1 MSDSTVTPTDIT
13 PETAATPAVEPA
25 VTVEPEPAVEPAA
38 DDAATVEPDA
48 AAASEPIDDPAILRK
63 EIEKLRR
70 ENAAARVKGN
80 EKAEKA
86 AKEAAEKA
94 AAETQQGLVEKW
106 GRELGLIKDNDEA
119 PKPEDIIAQ
128 LTADRDAVAQR
139 ETETAR
145 RLRELTEH
153 NALRDAAVANDG
165 DFNSLSDSK
174 ELSKTL
180 AALDHSAA
188 DYTAQVD
195 AAVSAA
201 LQANPKFRKEQP
213 RPAAGRSGADLSAGN
228 GASKPLGDDSSI
240 DELIKS
246 RRERRGRGRK

>member
-1 MSDSTVTPTDIT
+1 MSDSTVTPTDA
-13 PETAATPAVEPA
+13 PQETAAATAVEPA
-25 VTVEPEPAVEPAA
+25 AQVEPEPANETAVDDDASVEPTSESAN
-38 DDAATVEPDA
+38 
-48 AAASEPIDDPAILRK
+48 EPIEDPAILRK

-106 GRELGLIKDNDEA
+106 GRELGLIKDEEAA
-119 PKPEDIIAQ
+119 PKPEDIIAK
-128 LTADRDAVAQR
+128 LTEERDAVAQR
-139 ETETAR
+139 ETEAAR

-153 NALRDAAVANDG
+153 NALRDAAEAHEG

-180 AALDHSAA
+180 ASLDHSAD
-188 DYTAQVD
+188 DYATQVS

-213 RPAAGRSGADLSAGN
+213 RIPAGRSGADLSAGN
-228 GASKPLGDDSSI
+228 GAGKPLGDDSSI
-240 DELIKS
+240 EELIKS